1 MMDYSEQIRI
11 RGLVQGVG
19 FRPTVWQAANELGV
33 LGEVRNDGEGVVIIA
48 QSSPDRIQQM
58 LNKLADNQPPLSRID
73 NIERERID
81 NQKKF
86 QTFSIE
92 QSNGGDIHTG
102 IVADAAIC
110 QQCLAEINDQSNR
123 RHNYAFTNCTHC
135 GPRLSIVDDIP
146 YDRANTSMAKF
157 KLCSSCL
164 QEYENPADR
173 RFHAQPNACAVCG
186 PEIWLSDSSGA
197 RLDDEPLVATASL
210 IKQGFIVAIKGIGGF
225 QLACDAGNNAAVNTL
240 RSRKRRPDKALAL
253 MAKSISQIEQYCTL
267 NASEREL
274 LESCASPIVLLHS
287 KKSTTL
293 AKDIAPGQKSLGFML
308 PNTALHHL
316 LMQQLESP
324 IVLTSGNR
332 SEEPQCIDNSIALSE
347 LGVVTDYLLFNNRDI
362 VNRIDDSVV
371 RVIDEKP
378 HFLRR
383 ARGYAPST
391 VPLCGGF
398 ASPGNVLACG
408 GELKNSF
415 ALLRDNQVTLS
426 QHIGNLENPKTY
438 RDYLHSID
446 LYQNLFQFNPDY
458 IAVDKHP
465 DYLSSQYGR
474 NLADKLDI
482 PCIEVQ
488 HHHAHVA
495 ACLADNDWPVDRGPV
510 LGITLDGLGFGDDDT
525 IWGGE
530 FMVAD
535 YCGFERV
542 ARLRPAPM
550 PGGKQSILQPWR
562 SAYAQL
568 SSYFD
573 WTQIVDQYSNL
584 ELIHFLNNKPLTQLD
599 RMIASELNTP
609 LTSSCGRL
617 FDAVAAALDICRE
630 GISYE
635 GQAAIELEN
644 LVGQEERLSPTA
656 YPFELIDE
664 EMFEIDPQPMW
675 AALLDDLDAG
685 TSISDISAR
694 FHLGLANIIVQT
706 ASKISMQSGI
716 KTIALSG
723 GVFQNRILFKRCFD
737 QLRQNRLSVLFHQQ
751 VPTNDG
757 GLALGQAAIAAAQI
771 GLESQGEQIK
781 NA

>member
-92 QSNGGDIHTG
+92 QSNGGDIHTS

-240 RSRKRRPDKALAL
+240 RSRKQRPDKALAL

-347 LGVVTDYLLFNNRDI
+347 FAVVTDYLLFNNRDI

-391 VPLCGGF
+391 VPLSGGF

-426 QHIGNLENPKTY
+426 QHIGNLENTKTY

-568 SSYFD
+568 SSCFD

-584 ELIHFLNNKPLTQLD
+584 ELIHFLNSKPLTQLD
-599 RMIASELNTP
+599 RMKASELNTP

-737 QLRQNRLSVLFHQQ
+737 QLRRNRLSVLFHQQ

-771 GLESQGEQIK
+771 RLENQREQIK

>member
-240 RSRKRRPDKALAL
+240 RSRKQRPDKALAL

-347 LGVVTDYLLFNNRDI
+347 FAVVTDYLLFNNRDI

-391 VPLCGGF
+391 VPLSGGF

-568 SSYFD
+568 SSCFD

-584 ELIHFLNNKPLTQLD
+584 ELISFLNSKPLTQLD